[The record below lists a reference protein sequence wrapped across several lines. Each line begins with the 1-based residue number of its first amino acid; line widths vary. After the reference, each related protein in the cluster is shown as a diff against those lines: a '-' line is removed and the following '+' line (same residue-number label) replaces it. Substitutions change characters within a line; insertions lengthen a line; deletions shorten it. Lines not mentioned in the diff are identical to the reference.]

1 MNCNDVQQLLSEY
14 LDGELPVEQQN
25 AVRSHL
31 AQCNACSAELKKY
44 HTLRTRAAS
53 LPKEIAPPTH
63 VWASIEQRI
72 GTESIPQPGS
82 IIHRESKAFW
92 RNRLFAIAAMVLI
105 VVGAFWIASRTTTQ
119 SWNVASIEGTI
130 TVGSAQV
137 ETEGKLRVGE
147 LLLTGQTSRA
157 RVEVGL
163 IGHVDVEPNSRL
175 RLIDASLTDHRLAL
189 DRGTIHA
196 TIWAPPRLFF
206 VETPSALAV
215 DLGCA
220 YTLHVDSAGASTLE
234 VTSGWVALEFGGM
247 ESIVPA
253 STLCTTKPGF
263 GPGTPFRDDASGAF
277 KQALTQYDF
286 ERGGAGALAVVLG
299 EARNMDSITL
309 WHLLFRETGTQRAR
323 VYDRLAALVPAPED
337 VTREGMLN
345 GDPEMIKAWQQHLNL
360 GVKPWWKFWQL

>member
-147 LLLTGQTSRA
+147 LLRNLLRDESR
-157 RVEVGL
+157 
-163 IGHVDVEPNSRL
+163 
-175 RLIDASLTDHRLAL
+175 
-189 DRGTIHA
+189 
-196 TIWAPPRLFF
+196 
-206 VETPSALAV
+206 
-215 DLGCA
+215 
-220 YTLHVDSAGASTLE
+220 
-234 VTSGWVALEFGGM
+234 
-247 ESIVPA
+247 
-253 STLCTTKPGF
+253 
-263 GPGTPFRDDASGAF
+263 
-277 KQALTQYDF
+277 
-286 ERGGAGALAVVLG
+286 
-299 EARNMDSITL
+299 
-309 WHLLFRETGTQRAR
+309 
-323 VYDRLAALVPAPED
+323 
-337 VTREGMLN
+337 
-345 GDPEMIKAWQQHLNL
+345 
-360 GVKPWWKFWQL
+360 